1 MSRDSL
7 YGSVGRSLL
16 RFTPAGV
23 RRWVW
28 DRVWW
33 RPFGYTARTSD
44 GVRMTGNT
52 TDLIQ
57 RFVYYF
63 GQWEPAIS
71 DWLRANLKAGDTVI
85 DVGANV
91 GWYSLLSAR
100 LVGPNGQVIAV
111 EASPTIAK
119 KLAANIALN
128 PNLGGRITVHQC
140 AAGDH
145 EGEISLYAGA
155 AENSGQTSTVGTSGA
170 TADATVPLRPL
181 TSILAG
187 VDFQKVRVIKIDV
200 EGAEAE
206 VVAGLV
212 PVAKQLPAGA
222 GVIVETAE
230 ETRAGVI
237 AAMGSAGFRVAGVFP
252 NVYKPAP
259 YLAKRHEPFT
269 PTATPP
275 VDGQWDLLLVK
286 E

>member
-16 RFTPAGV
+16 RLSPAGI

-33 RPFGYTARTSD
+33 RQFGYTAQTAD
-44 GVRMTGNT
+44 GVRMSGDT

-91 GWYSLLSAR
+91 GWYSLLAAR
-100 LVGPNGQVIAV
+100 LVGPAGKVVSV

-119 KLAANIALN
+119 KLAANIGLN
-128 PNLGGRITVHQC
+128 PDLAGRITVHQC

-145 EGEISLYAGA
+145 EGEISLYSGA
-155 AENSGQTSTVGTSGA
+155 AENSGQTTTVGTAGA
-170 TADATVPLRPL
+170 KADATVPLKPL
-181 TSILAG
+181 STILAG
-187 VDFQKVRVIKIDV
+187 VDLQKVRVIKIDV
-200 EGAEAE
+200 EGAEAS

-212 PVAKQLPAGA
+212 PVAK
-222 GVIVETAE
+222 
-230 ETRAGVI
+230 
-237 AAMGSAGFRVAGVFP
+237 
-252 NVYKPAP
+252 
-259 YLAKRHEPFT
+259 
-269 PTATPP
+269 
-275 VDGQWDLLLVK
+275 
-286 E
+286 